1 MMLSLLSFVI
11 ASAISFANTESS
23 RTYFMK
29 AVLNHLPAIMIFLG
43 ATPSRSH
50 IVANDKSRMKVSNT
64 ISNAVSNVA
73 FTFDRF
79 KTNTRECISH
89 NESNTQ

>member
-11 ASAISFANTESS
+11 ASAISSANTESS

-50 IVANDKSRMKVSNT
+50 IVANDTRSVCVP
-64 ISNAVSNVA
+64 ISDAL
-73 FTFDRF
+73 TC
-79 KTNTRECISH
+79 T
-89 NESNTQ
+89 